1 VSEGEATRPP
11 SRAAWLSEKERG
23 SILAIRF
30 LVLLCNLFGRTL
42 TRAFVHVLMVYYTAA
57 SSKARDAS
65 RAWLTRAFGR
75 PATLVEVYRHLTTFA
90 LVALDR
96 IFLLQGKTKLFEI
109 ESHGTEHLRKLSDE
123 QKGAILL
130 GAHIGS
136 FEAMRAQGSGK
147 GYDIHVLAYLENARK
162 ITAVLSA
169 LAPEMHDRVIG
180 LGSVDSLF
188 RARDVLEK
196 GAMLALLGDRTGLN
210 EKRVLADF
218 CGQPAPFPSG
228 PFLLAHS
235 LQCPVLLVVGVYR
248 GKNRYDIYC
257 EPFAERVV
265 LDRRDRQGSVQHYV
279 QAYAKRIEEVALA
292 HPYNWFNIY
301 DFWKPER

>member
-1 VSEGEATRPP
+1 MGDSDVTTRP
-11 SRAAWLSEKERG
+11 AKTAWLTEEERG

-42 TRAFVHVLMVYYTAA
+42 ARAFVHVLMVYYTAA
-57 SSKARDAS
+57 SGKARAAS

-75 PATLVEVYRHLTTFA
+75 PATLLEVYRHLTTFA

-96 IFLLQGKTKLFEI
+96 IFLLQGKPKLFEI

-123 QKGAILL
+123 RKGAILL

-136 FEAMRAQGSGK
+136 FEAMRAQGSGH

-162 ITAVLSA
+162 ITAVLAA
-169 LAPEMHDRVIG
+169 LDPEMQGRVIA
-180 LGSVDSLF
+180 LGSVDALF
-188 RARDVLEK
+188 RARDVLEN

-210 EKRVLADF
+210 EKQALVDF
-218 CGQPAPFPSG
+218 CGQPAPFPTG

-235 LQCPVLLVVGVYR
+235 LRCPVYLVFGVYR
-248 GKNRYDIYC
+248 GKNRYDVYC
-257 EPFAERVV
+257 EPFAERIH
-265 LDRRDRQGSVQHYV
+265 LERRDRQASVEQYV
-279 QAYAKRIEEVALA
+279 AAYAKRVEHIALA

-301 DFWKPER
+301 DFWNPGG